1 MPTGPKT
8 RIAPASLGGELLVAW
23 MTREKVSQ
31 RALARYLEWPLPR
44 VHRILTGRSLLTVVE
59 AVQVDDLTKGEVSV
73 RSWTYLPAGATFRSV
88 TNEKEVRPKGA
99 P

>member
-1 MPTGPKT
+1 MPTGPKI
-8 RIAPASLGGELLVAW
+8 RIAPTSLGGELLVAW

-59 AVQVDDLTKGEVSV
+59 AVQIEDLTKNEVST
-73 RSWTYLPAGATFRSV
+73 RTWTYKPAGTAFRSV
-88 TNEKEVRPKGA
+88 TDEKEVRPKGTH
-99 P
+99 